1 MHELSLVEDLVTEC
15 RRRAKGRTVLEVWAR
30 CPVSVDP
37 GELADNF
44 SFLTSQPASV
54 EEGASLRQAR
64 LKLVTTPLFM
74 SCPCGFE
81 GELGDGEFAG
91 HIGICPECDRVAE
104 LDAALELV
112 AMSYADMEPFGPG

>member
-30 CPVSVDP
+30 CPVSVDS

-54 EEGASLRQAR
+54 EEGSLRQAR

-112 AMSYADMEPFGPG
+112 AISYADMEPFGPD

>member
-1 MHELSLVEDLVTEC
+1 MHEMSLVEDLVTEC
-15 RRRAKGRTVLEVWAR
+15 RRRARGRTVLEVWAR
-30 CPVSVDP
+30 CPVSVDS

-44 SFLTSQPASV
+44 SFLTSQPTGV
-54 EEGASLRQAR
+54 GEGASLRQAR

-112 AMSYADMEPFGPG
+112 AMSYADMEPFGPD

>member
-30 CPVSVDP
+30 CPVSVDS
-37 GELADNF
+37 GELADSF
-44 SFLTSQPASV
+44 SFLTSQPTGV